1 MQKVTVVSPA
11 NLAFIKYWGN
21 AQPEFRVPNNGSV
34 SMNLNGFT
42 TTTEVEVNDQF
53 QKDHITIDGEIAKGK
68 ARERVVGFL
77 DVVRQLA
84 NFNKYFFVKSE
95 NSFPKGTGI
104 ASSASAFSALAL
116 ATSKVAGLDLN
127 EQELSRLARRGS
139 GSACRSI
146 PDGFVE
152 WLPGTDDKTSY
163 AVSLYPA
170 NYWDI
175 KDIVVIVSARHK
187 KVGSSEGHQTA
198 SSSPF
203 YWKRIKDLPGKIKE
217 VKRALKNR
225 DFTLFGQISE
235 AETLNL
241 HSIMMTST
249 PSLIYWEPGT
259 MEVLK
264 SVVQWRENGLES
276 YFSMDAGPN
285 VHILCQAKD
294 ETKLMEKLKSLPS
307 VKQIFVAQPSNGA
320 RVVTEK

>member
-1 MQKVTVVSPA
+1 LPSK
-11 NLAFIKYWGN
+11 
-21 AQPEFRVPNNGSV
+21 
-34 SMNLNGFT
+34 
-42 TTTEVEVNDQF
+42 
-53 QKDHITIDGEIAKGK
+53 IT
-68 ARERVVGFL
+68 
-77 DVVRQLA
+77 
-84 NFNKYFFVKSE
+84 
-95 NSFPKGTGI
+95 
-104 ASSASAFSALAL
+104 
-116 ATSKVAGLDLN
+116 
-127 EQELSRLARRGS
+127 
-139 GSACRSI
+139 
-146 PDGFVE
+146 
-152 WLPGTDDKTSY
+152 
-163 AVSLYPA
+163 
-170 NYWDI
+170 
-175 KDIVVIVSARHK
+175 
-187 KVGSSEGHQTA
+187 
-198 SSSPF
+198 
-203 YWKRIKDLPGKIKE
+203 E